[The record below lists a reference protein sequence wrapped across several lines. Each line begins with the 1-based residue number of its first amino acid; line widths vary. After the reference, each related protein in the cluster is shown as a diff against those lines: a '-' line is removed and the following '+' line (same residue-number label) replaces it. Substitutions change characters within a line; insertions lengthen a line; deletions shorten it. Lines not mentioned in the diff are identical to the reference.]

1 MIGAKEKPLLPCF
14 FPPIGFNFGK
24 TLKAAFTLIEL
35 LVVIAIIA
43 ILAAL
48 LMPVFDKAKEA
59 ARKADCINNL
69 QQINRALLMYADDHA
84 GVLSGLTNNDPIYF
98 TYKNSM
104 GPYLSRT
111 GADTNDALFDCP
123 SDNFNCD
130 DPLIKNLM
138 PFSQINGTGFY
149 RQAATD
155 YSSYFFNGSA
165 DVGDD
170 PRAAKPFSSVRRPS
184 EMVLAGELSGA
195 LGLSA
200 HARKQPY
207 QFNNAMSVMSFV
219 DGHVSYIRMYWNGTN
234 GFAGLPG
241 FYNPPPGY
249 EYEWFAN

>member
-1 MIGAKEKPLLPCF
+1 MKCG
-14 FPPIGFNFGK
+14 
-24 TLKAAFTLIEL
+24 FTLIEL
-35 LVVIAIIA
+35 LVVIAVIA

-48 LMPVFDKAKEA
+48 LMPVFSRAKEA

-84 GVLSGLTNNDPIYF
+84 DAIRALTNNEPIYF

-104 GPYLSRT
+104 GSYLSRT
-111 GADTNDALFDCP
+111 GADTNDALFACS

-130 DPLIKNLM
+130 DPVIKSLM
-138 PFSQINGTGFY
+138 PFSQISGTGFY

-165 DVGDD
+165 DAGED
-170 PRAAKPFSSVRRPS
+170 PRAAKPFSSVRQPS

-200 HARKQPY
+200 HDRKQPY
-207 QFNNAMSVMSFV
+207 QFNNALSVMSFV

-234 GFAGLPG
+234 GFDGIPG

-249 EYEWFAN
+249 EYEWFTD

>member
-1 MIGAKEKPLLPCF
+1 MKRG
-14 FPPIGFNFGK
+14 
-24 TLKAAFTLIEL
+24 FTLVEL
-35 LVVIAIIA
+35 LVVIAVIA

-48 LMPVFDKAKEA
+48 LMPVFSRAKEA
-59 ARKADCINNL
+59 ARKAGCISNV

-84 GVLSGLTNNDPIYF
+84 DVIRGLTNNDPIYF

-111 GADTNDALFDCP
+111 GGDTNDSLFACP

-130 DPLIKNLM
+130 DQKIKDLFL
-138 PFSQINGTGFY
+138 FSPVSGTGFY
-149 RQAATD
+149 RQATTD
-155 YSSYFFNGSA
+155 YASYFFNGSA

-170 PRAAKPFSSVRRPS
+170 PRAAKPFSSVRQPS

-200 HARKQPY
+200 HDRKQPY
-207 QFNNAMSVMSFV
+207 QFANAMNVMSFL
-219 DGHVSYIRMYWNGTN
+219 DGHVSYLRIYWDGTN
-234 GFAGLPG
+234 GFDGIPGL
-241 FYNPPPGY
+241 YNPPPGY